1 MTTRAQKEDRRTIK
15 TKKALAA
22 AFVTLLEEKGY
33 DDVTIQEIIDLADV
47 GRSTFYAHYENKE
60 QLLIGNIN
68 FKEALVD
75 QALVSEDCPMG
86 INLPFLFH
94 HTKGHIHLF
103 KIVSRSRGGF
113 GVVGNYF
120 ADVCIGRIL
129 QHHRWSR
136 MKKGR
141 EKSIL
146 YYRAEAAAGAITRM
160 LTKWLEDGA
169 MLPAEDMVTQAKTI
183 LSFFE
188 RS

>member
-1 MTTRAQKEDRRTIK
+1 MKNSAQKEDRRTVK

-22 AFVTLLEEKGY
+22 AFVILLEEKGY
-33 DDVTIQEIIDLADV
+33 DDMTIQDLIDKADV
-47 GRSTFYAHYENKE
+47 GRSTFYAHYESKE

-75 QALVSEDCPMG
+75 QTVHSADCPMG

-103 KIVSRSRGGF
+103 RIVSRSKGGF

-120 ADVCIGRIL
+120 ADVCLGRIL
-129 QHHRWSR
+129 EHHRWSR

-141 EKSIL
+141 EKTIL
-146 YYRAEAAAGAITRM
+146 YYKAEAAAGAVTRM
-160 LTKWLEDGA
+160 LTRWLEDGA
-169 MLPAEDMVTQAKTI
+169 VLPAADMIAQAKSI
-183 LSFFE
+183 LAFFAQT
-188 RS
+188 